1 MLLAQGQNVL
11 ILILLVAMGLSLVL
25 GHAAEAVVI
34 AVIAL
39 FSVGL
44 GFIQERRAERA
55 LEALRR
61 MSAPHATVRRDG
73 EADEVPS
80 RDLVPGDIIVLEA
93 GDIVPADARLL
104 EAINLR
110 IDEAALTGESSPVGK
125 GVEAL
130 PERGIALGDRT
141 NLAFSSTAVTYGRGR
156 AVVIATGQHTEI
168 GTISALLSTITPAKT
183 PLEAHLD
190 RVGRWLAHAAL
201 VVVALVVALG
211 LLRGLPVLQMVIF
224 SIALA
229 VAVVPEALPA
239 VVTISLALGAQ
250 RMVQRNALVRRLPTV
265 ETLGSTTV
273 ICSDKTG
280 TLTTGEMTVRELF
293 VAGEAVGVT
302 GVGYAPQGWFMRAG
316 QHVEPDQVLH
326 EVLTAAALCTRRPP
340 HAGGRRALADHGRSD
355 RGRAPHPR
363 REGPSDERRARSRRA
378 AGRRDSLQL

>member
-1 MLLAQGQNVL
+1 M
-11 ILILLVAMGLSLVL
+11 
-25 GHAAEAVVI
+25 
-34 AVIAL
+34 
-39 FSVGL
+39 
-44 GFIQERRAERA
+44 
-55 LEALRR
+55 
-61 MSAPHATVRRDG
+61 
-73 EADEVPS
+73 
-80 RDLVPGDIIVLEA
+80 
-93 GDIVPADARLL
+93 
-104 EAINLR
+104 
-110 IDEAALTGESSPVGK
+110 GK

-130 PERGIALGDRT
+130 PERGIALGDRK

-156 AVVIATGQHTEI
+156 AVVIATGQHTEV
-168 GTISALLSTITPAKT
+168 GTISALLSTVTPAKT

-190 RVGRWLAHAAL
+190 RVGRWLARAAL

-211 LLRGLPVLQMVIF
+211 LLRGLPVMQMVIF

-302 GVGYAPQGWFMRAG
+302 GVGYAPQGGLCALGSTWS
-316 QHVEPDQVLH
+316 
-326 EVLTAAALCTRRPP
+326 LTRSCTRC
-340 HAGGRRALADHGRSD
+340 
-355 RGRAPHPR
+355 
-363 REGPSDERRARSRRA
+363 
-378 AGRRDSLQL
+378 